1 MMTMV
6 LGMDDDGEWNAAR
19 IFFSPQSLCLVYGE
33 QHLSLSER
41 VQHYLL
47 WTMDEEWAL
56 DEDGGNTEN
65 RPLAYVW

>member
-1 MMTMV
+1 MRPSNSNENETTIKTTKMKMMTMV

-47 WTMDEEWAL
+47 
-56 DEDGGNTEN
+56 
-65 RPLAYVW
+65 